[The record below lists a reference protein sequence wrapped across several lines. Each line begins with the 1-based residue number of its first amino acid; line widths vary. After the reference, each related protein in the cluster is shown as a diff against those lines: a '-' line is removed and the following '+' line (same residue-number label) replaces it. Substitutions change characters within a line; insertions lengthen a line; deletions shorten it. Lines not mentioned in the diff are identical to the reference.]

1 MNDSGAGLGSD
12 LGPGFE
18 PVVEAV
24 NPEPPSLRELAAEL
38 GARIEDLEQ
47 MPFPDVKERVFA
59 VLQLMDFV
67 HRVSVKRLSEQL
79 EARGV
84 FKDIL
89 EDQDI
94 ALLFTLYDLN
104 PFDPSTRVERALELV
119 RPYMRSHGGE
129 VEVLEIEETGLV
141 HVRLQGACQSCVAS
155 GATLKNGIEAAL
167 REGLEGFTGLVVH
180 EPEAVNASL
189 ESAGLIGLPIYGQT
203 APQPETQAISISGL
217 TMRAP
222 VFTQVA
228 TLETFPAGS
237 VKIVRN
243 AERAVLLARIGN
255 DVTAF
260 EATCTCG
267 FSLEGA
273 KLSGTVLVCGWKNC
287 AFDVRSGRRVDGEPG
302 SGLRVYPISVQDGR
316 VLLAASLAP
325 TTLFAGG
332 N

>member
-1 MNDSGAGLGSD
+1 MNDPAATGL
-12 LGPGFE
+12 E
-18 PVVEAV
+18 PDPEAV

-47 MPFPDVKERVFA
+47 MPFPDVRERVFA

-67 HRVSVKRLSEQL
+67 HRVSLKRLSEQL

-84 FKDIL
+84 FRDVL
-89 EDQDI
+89 QDEDI

-104 PFDPSTRVERALELV
+104 PNDPTTRVERALELV

-141 HVRLQGACQSCVAS
+141 HVRLQGACQTCSAS
-155 GATLKNGIEAAL
+155 SATLKNGIEAAL

-180 EPEAVNASL
+180 EAEPEALNETL
-189 ESAGLIGLPIYGQT
+189 ESTGLIGLPIYGEP
-203 APQPETQAISISGL
+203 ASEPQARTVQ
-217 TMRAP
+217 AP
-222 VFTQVA
+222 VFVQVA
-228 TLETFPAGS
+228 TLETLPVGGVS
-237 VKIVRN
+237 IVRN
-243 AERAVLLARIGN
+243 AERTVLLVRAGD

-260 EATCTCG
+260 DGTCTCG
-267 FSLEGA
+267 SSLEGA

-287 AFDVRSGRRVDGEPG
+287 AFDARSGRRVDGAEG
-302 SGLRVYPISVQDGR
+302 AGLRVYPISVQGHR
-316 VLLAASLAP
+316 VLLAADLAP

-332 N
+332 D